1 MTFITKKT
9 PCLKPR
15 TATINV
21 GVMIMFILFLTS
33 FASATTFTRSVDYEN
48 NDLTAVFTNWWGLGG
63 EQGRMTLTSHELDEK
78 NEIKTLQVGLGKQIV
93 MTYDF
98 EFNEK
103 LTDVLN
109 DVTYTDMRTGRLID
123 REWSYVYLTTETKE
137 RNICIKEIED
147 EKNKTQMICAEYKI
161 EEYSENV
168 WKPYNLKEL
177 PNGKITIGI
186 EVDVKQGDYIDG
198 VWNIGSKSIDR
209 HATWSYNETLNNNS
223 ADYWTFYRSNNNGNL
238 SWDSINGLGA
248 IVTSWNGINFARNGT
263 NNRFPLNYSAVIKI
277 SNFTSIYTEGSLNLG
292 MMVNDTDSRDEII
305 QNGISLIIGTNYV
318 RIEQQDGGNTTKVGT
333 NQVLANFSTTNSP
346 DTFYNFSM
354 NRTGW
359 VMTFYKDGNLLG
371 SATINGTSLQGNITA
386 NKTFHTG
393 FGTSS
398 RDGDDTYLK
407 SLYIV
412 DNNPL
417 PEVTL
422 TSPTE
427 FQKLTDKDL
436 TFDCKATND
445 FKVQNITLYL
455 NNSVNGTNTSVFNNT
470 ATTFTRSLADGY
482 YSWNCG
488 ACDNAT
494 TPQCANGTARYFWI
508 DTTPPTILVTSGNG
522 TQNYGDISTN
532 HTLNITFTDTNLDN
546 CWINYNGTNQTFDCT
561 SGVDSP
567 VNFTLQYNLYNATIW
582 ANDTFGNENSSFVSW
597 DYRVFETNRTFS
609 NETLSGSIEDFSIN
623 VTLGNETEIVSAIFV
638 YNGTNT
644 SSVIT
649 SIGNFRLITIDDFE
663 IPIFSSTEN
672 ISFYWEILLS
682 DGTNFSTYTSTHLVS
697 VLKLDNCSTYTFQLA
712 NISLFD
718 EETLQLIRGD
728 IEVYYSIL
736 NKPNYN
742 SIKNLSGIFE
752 NISNTLIC
760 SDINL
765 SNQNLA
771 YSTEIRYSSE
781 KGLFDDVGYAKEF
794 YHIQRADIGELITIS
809 LYDLHLN
816 ETTEFE
822 IEYQN
827 EDLVKVANAIVQLQR
842 KYIAE
847 DIYRVVEAPI
857 TSNEGTAVLHID
869 LNTNKYKITI
879 IKDGV
884 VLDIFDNIV
893 FVCDNVLSGQCE
905 QKLYG
910 SIDPTNDIPLET
922 IQDFSYTLSEVNN
935 TITIDFSIPSGVP
948 SNINFLMYQSDQF
961 GTTTLCNRTIISSAG
976 STSCIYNNTITDS
989 YLDLILTRD
998 GNVISS
1004 RTYIVQEADGVDFL
1018 DNNFF
1023 IVFIFLISIV
1033 GMAFTSP
1040 EWIIMNSVIVF
1051 VISGA
1056 LWLLNGMNFVMGLGG
1071 LAWLILG
1078 AGILIFKLTKQ
1089 EDR

>member
-1 MTFITKKT
+1 MFTLFLVGNVSAFWTDSKFELDDSKIIEKNTSTKFGVYTITKHAWYDV
-9 PCLKPR
+9 LKIWKSE
-15 TATINV
+15 TIKKVSLLENTETCENCYAIKKIDNFEKGKLIEDV
-21 GVMIMFILFLTS
+21 KFDKEVNGKWIEWNNFINWKIEIEEEFDLFKEDCISGEQIYDETNGTYYNEQICEKIKIGTEKRWVAYDFDKEYEIGNYTIKLSGGKKPSVKYDWKVKINGIWTDAWAVWGNIS
-33 FASATTFTRSVDYEN
+33 EGDEAEVNLNAPNDESIQYSNPVTLNASAYVESGAYLVNATLYDNSTGDWEARNTTRSVNTIYHGVN
-48 NDLTAVFTNWWGLGG
+48 LPSSNLRTAKSGVN
-63 EQGRMTLTSHELDEK
+63 
-78 NEIKTLQVGLGKQIV
+78 
-93 MTYDF
+93 
-98 EFNEK
+98 
-103 LTDVLN
+103 
-109 DVTYTDMRTGRLID
+109 
-123 REWSYVYLTTETKE
+123 
-137 RNICIKEIED
+137 
-147 EKNKTQMICAEYKI
+147 
-161 EEYSENV
+161 
-168 WKPYNLKEL
+168 
-177 PNGKITIGI
+177 ITIG
-186 EVDVKQGDYIDG
+186 ES
-198 VWNIGSKSIDR
+198 NITLISIIKSSDSN
-209 HATWSYNETLNNNS
+209 ATKGYLLNGATSSTIAS
-223 ADYWTFYRSNNNGNL
+223 ADFLDNIATFASNQIL
-238 SWDSINGLGA
+238 E
-248 IVTSWNGINFARNGT
+248 NGT
-263 NNRFPLNYSAVIKI
+263 NYILAVDANGEAYNRY
-277 SNFTSIYTEGSLNLG
+277 YTNVPALPITEEKFNW
-292 MMVNDTDSRDEII
+292 TDGLEEAGDKKVFS
-305 QNGISLIIGTNYV
+305 IIGLILNDSISPQTFLNSYSSGDT
-318 RIEQQDGGNTTKVGT
+318 ILWNMEYCDSDGDCGFSP
-333 NQVLANFSTTNSP
+333 ANRT
-346 DTFYNFSM
+346 FSM
-354 NRTGW
+354 
-359 VMTFYKDGNLLG
+359 
-371 SATINGTSLQGNITA
+371 
-386 NKTFHTG
+386 
-393 FGTSS
+393 
-398 RDGDDTYLK
+398 
-407 SLYIV
+407 
-412 DNNPL
+412 
-417 PEVTL
+417 
-422 TSPTE
+422 
-427 FQKLTDKDL
+427 DK
-436 TFDCKATND
+436 
-445 FKVQNITLYL
+445 
-455 NNSVNGTNTSVFNNT
+455 
-470 ATTFTRSLADGY
+470 
-482 YSWNCG
+482 
-488 ACDNAT
+488 
-494 TPQCANGTARYFWI
+494 
-508 DTTPPTILVTSGNG
+508 TPPTILVTSGNG
-522 TQNYGDISTN
+522 TINYQEFSTN
-532 HTLNITFTDTNLDN
+532 HTLNYTITDTNLQS
-546 CWINYNGTNQTFDCT
+546 CWMNYNSTNRTIPCT

-582 ANDTFGNENSSFVSW
+582 ANDSLGNTENRFVSW
-597 DYRVFETNRTFS
+597 DYGVFETNRTFS

-663 IPIFSSTEN
+663 IPIFSSAEN

-752 NISNTLIC
+752 NVSNTLIC

-794 YHIQRADIGELITIS
+794 YHIQKADIGELITIS

-827 EDLVKVANAIVQLQR
+827 EDLVRVANAVVQLQR

>member
-15 TATINV
+15 TATIN
-21 GVMIMFILFLTS
+21 LFLMLVLTIFMLNFS
-33 FASATTFTRSVDYEN
+33 SAWTDSKF
-48 NDLTAVFTNWWGLGG
+48 
-63 EQGRMTLTSHELDEK
+63 ELDDSKIIEK
-78 NEIKTLQVGLGKQIV
+78 NTSTNFGVYTITKHAW
-93 MTYDF
+93 Y
-98 EFNEK
+98 
-103 LTDVLN
+103 DVLKIWKSETIKKVSLLEN
-109 DVTYTDMRTGRLID
+109 
-123 REWSYVYLTTETKE
+123 TETCS
-137 RNICIKEIED
+137 NCYAIKEIDNFEKGKLIED
-147 EKNKTQMICAEYKI
+147 VKFDKEVNGKWIEWNNFINWKI
-161 EEYSENV
+161 EIEEEFDLFKEDCISGEQIYDETNGTYYNEQICRKIKIGTEKRWVAYDFDKEYEIGNYTIKLSGGKKPSV
-168 WKPYNLKEL
+168 KYDWK
-177 PNGKITIGI
+177 
-186 EVDVKQGDYIDG
+186 VKIDG
-198 VWNIGSKSIDR
+198 IWTEAWAVWGNISEGDEAEVNLNAPNDESIQYSNPVTLNASGNVTGGAYLTN
-209 HATWSYNETLNNNS
+209 ATLYTNETGSWEGRNTTNAILS
-223 ADYWTFYRSNNNGNL
+223 VEEYDYFS
-238 SWDSINGLGA
+238 
-248 IVTSWNGINFARNGT
+248 
-263 NNRFPLNYSAVIKI
+263 
-277 SNFTSIYTEGSLNLG
+277 
-292 MMVNDTDSRDEII
+292 DEII
-305 QNGISLIIGTNYV
+305 N
-318 RIEQQDGGNTTKVGT
+318 
-333 NQVLANFSTTNSP
+333 STL
-346 DTFYNFSM
+346 
-354 NRTGW
+354 W
-359 VMTFYKDGNLLG
+359 
-371 SATINGTSLQGNITA
+371 
-386 NKTFHTG
+386 
-393 FGTSS
+393 
-398 RDGDDTYLK
+398 
-407 SLYIV
+407 
-412 DNNPL
+412 
-417 PEVTL
+417 
-422 TSPTE
+422 
-427 FQKLTDKDL
+427 
-436 TFDCKATND
+436 
-445 FKVQNITLYL
+445 
-455 NNSVNGTNTSVFNNT
+455 TNTSSYASTTEAEGYLKLRTTGDYTSGTANVLSKILDLQNNSISEFKIQYWYVKAEGT
-470 ATTFTRSLADGY
+470 KTSNVNVKFGDYTLFTKTNVGESEITGGGEIFQLKYINSTYTSIRNKTGTGNWTDWINITQTGNQLSFTT
-482 YSWNCG
+482 
-488 ACDNAT
+488 T
-494 TPQCANGTARYFWI
+494 TTGSNGTDVRRAYLHI
-508 DTTPPTILVTSGNG
+508 DYVIYNKTELLTNLFSFTNTYSSGDSILWNMQFCDSDGDCGFSPANRTFSMDKTPPTILVTSGNG
-522 TQNYGDISTN
+522 TQNYGNISTN
-532 HTLNITFTDTNLDN
+532 HTINITFTDTNLDD

-561 SGVDSP
+561 SGIDSP

-582 ANDTFGNENSSFVSW
+582 ANDTLGNENSSFVSW

-638 YNGTNT
+638 YNGTNI

-663 IPIFSSTEN
+663 IPIFSSAEN

-697 VLKLDNCSTYTFQLA
+697 VLNLDNCSTYTFQLA

-718 EETLQLIRGD
+718 EETLQLIIGD

-760 SDINL
+760 SDLNL

-794 YHIQRADIGELITIS
+794 YHIQKADIGELITIS

-827 EDLVKVANAIVQLQR
+827 EDLVRVANAVVQLQR

-857 TSNEGTAVLHID
+857 TSNEGTAILHID